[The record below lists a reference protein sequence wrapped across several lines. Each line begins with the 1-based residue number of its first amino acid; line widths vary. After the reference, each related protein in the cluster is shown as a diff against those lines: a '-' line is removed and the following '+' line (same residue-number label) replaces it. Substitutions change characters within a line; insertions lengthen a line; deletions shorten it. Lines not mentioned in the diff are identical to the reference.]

1 MRSGNVVLVGAGPG
15 HVDFLTIAGLKA
27 IQAAEVI
34 LYDALLAPDI
44 RRLFPSKAKTLYVGK
59 RCGQH
64 ALKQNQ
70 INDLLVSYARSGYQ
84 VVRLKGGDPF
94 IFGRGAEE
102 VEALRE
108 AHISYQ
114 IVPGIS
120 ALNGIAA
127 QVGLPLTSRSDA
139 NEFRALQ
146 GHTLPS
152 DPSYWQD
159 LARYKGTVV
168 IFMGIENLPAIA
180 LRLREA
186 GADRETL
193 LAVIETDDE
202 GHPQVTQSNLQSVI
216 EFGFDRKTQ
225 GPGIIYLGPNVKL
238 MNSQAAVIDLDS
250 TSNQEI
256 GHGSVLTYIS

>member
-15 HVDFLTIAGLKA
+15 HVDYLTIAGLKA
-27 IQAAEVI
+27 IQSAEVI
-34 LYDALLAPDI
+34 LFDALIATDI
-44 RRLFPSKAKTLYVGK
+44 RGYFPTKAKALYVGK

-70 INDLLVSYARSGYQ
+70 INDLLISYAQAGYQ

-108 AHISYQ
+108 AGISYQ

-127 QVGLPLTSRSDA
+127 QFSLPLTSRKDA

-146 GHTLPS
+146 GHTLPA
-152 DPSYWQD
+152 DPRYWKD
-159 LARYKGTVV
+159 LARYQGTVV
-168 IFMGIENLPAIA
+168 IFMGIENLPLIA
-180 LRLREA
+180 LRLRDA
-186 GADRETL
+186 GAKRETL
-193 LAVIETDDE
+193 VAIIETDDE
-202 GHPQVTQSNLQSVI
+202 GRHVTTRTSLQTLI
-216 EFGFDRKTQ
+216 EYGFDKKTS
-225 GPGIIYLGPNVKL
+225 GPGIIYLGANVAL
-238 MNSQAAVIDLDS
+238 MNADVNPIHAYAIEEVSY
-250 TSNQEI
+250 
-256 GHGSVLTYIS
+256 GSVLTHIS